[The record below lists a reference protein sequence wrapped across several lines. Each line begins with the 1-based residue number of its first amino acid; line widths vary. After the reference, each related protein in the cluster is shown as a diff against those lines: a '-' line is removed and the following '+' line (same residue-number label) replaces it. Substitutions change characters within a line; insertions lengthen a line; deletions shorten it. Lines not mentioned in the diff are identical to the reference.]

1 MKKLT
6 TILAAVAMFIS
17 MSAFADSGENV
28 NDAVKTAFEKKFSGA
43 KNVTWQK
50 TDEFYFA
57 HFELN
62 KDDIAAAYNEE
73 GLLVGTSHII
83 SRDQLPDA
91 VTKSLKENYGDY
103 QISLSVTEINLDG
116 EISYYLTADSK
127 TNTLRLKCSADGSDI
142 GIEKRTKKKVLVG
155 RVY

>member
-6 TILAAVAMFIS
+6 TIFAAVAMFIS
-17 MSAFADSGENV
+17 TSAFAYSGEKV
-28 NDAVKTAFEKKFSGA
+28 NDAVKTAFERNFSGA
-43 KNVTWQK
+43 QNVTWQK

-62 KDDIAAAYNEE
+62 KDDIAVAYNEQ

-83 SRDQLPDA
+83 SRDQLPEA
-91 VTKSLKENYGDY
+91 VAKSLKENYGEY
-103 QISLSVTEINLDG
+103 QVSLSVTEINLDG

-127 TNTLRLKCSADGSDI
+127 RNTLRLKSSADGNI
-142 GIEKRTKKKVLVG
+142 EVEKRTKKKVLVG